1 MKITQLAVLGF
12 FFLLPALSF
21 CQENQTPDQKE
32 IYRTIVLISD
42 SWSRNNLDTLEKY
55 LDKDYV
61 HTDVRGQF
69 LNRSK
74 WLDYVKDRK
83 GKGVVNSGV
92 GFDDVHIE
100 IHGQFAF
107 VTGTNTFSG
116 AAYTGKDKNTQPKKL
131 RFTQILVK
139 EDNIWKRKIFQ
150 ATYMDEL

>member
-1 MKITQLAVLGF
+1 MKLTRLAILGF

-21 CQENQTPDQKE
+21 CQENMTSDQKE

-42 SWSRNNLDTLEKY
+42 SWSQNNLDTLEKY
-55 LDKDYV
+55 LDRDYV

-74 WLDYVKDRK
+74 WLSYVKDRK
-83 GKGVVNSGV
+83 EKGVVNSSV

-107 VTGTNTFSG
+107 VTGVNTFSG
-116 AAYTGKDKNTQPKKL
+116 AAYTGTDNKTQPRKL
-131 RFTQILVK
+131 RFTQILLK
-139 EDNIWKRKIFQ
+139 EGNVWKRLKFQ
-150 ATYMDEL
+150 ATYIDDL

>member
-1 MKITQLAVLGF
+1 MKISLLAILGF
-12 FFLLPALSF
+12 FLLLPALSF

-32 IYRTIVLISD
+32 IYRTIVLISN
-42 SWSRNNLDTLEKY
+42 SWSKNNLDTLEKY

-74 WLDYVKDRK
+74 WLGDVKDRK
-83 GKGVVNSGV
+83 EKGIEFSDVS
-92 GFDDVHIE
+92 FEDVHIE
-100 IHGQFAF
+100 VHGEYAF
-107 VTGTNTFSG
+107 VTGANTFSG
-116 AAYTGKDKNTQPKKL
+116 SAITGKDNKTQPKKL

-139 EDNIWKRKIFQ
+139 EDNIWKRKMFQ